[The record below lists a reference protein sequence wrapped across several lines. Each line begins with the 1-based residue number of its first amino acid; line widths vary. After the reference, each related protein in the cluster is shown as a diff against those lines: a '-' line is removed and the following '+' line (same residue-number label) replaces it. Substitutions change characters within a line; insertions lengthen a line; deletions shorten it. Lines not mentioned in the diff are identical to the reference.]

1 MSFPKKPLELFTY
14 TPEQLTTDQWK
25 EILTSSYCQYLGK
38 KCDKTR
44 KSQPEVSIGTCTVGY
59 MGNPVIICPRQ
70 FLQRRQVFLDTIHL
84 LDSHSPGNQL
94 HVIPEM
100 AIPGGSVDYFVVSVQ
115 RGDIKD
121 YLALEIQAMD
131 TTGSVWPSRQKVI
144 NDEIGLSVEGVE
156 RDKGY
161 AINWKMSAKTI
172 LIQMH
177 HKVKT
182 LELLGKKLVLVI
194 QDVFFNYIT
203 EEFATSSLQKAE
215 TAHSAH
221 FHIYEMTE
229 QEGTGTL
236 SIELVSRHST
246 TTLGIEQ
253 MLGLQADATVSEDSL
268 LARLKAKI
276 SNRTLL
282 TI

>member
-14 TPEQLTTDQWK
+14 SPEQLTTDQWR
-25 EILTSSYCQYLGK
+25 EILKSSYCQYLGK

-44 KSQPEVSIGTCTVGY
+44 KSQPDTSIGTCTVGY
-59 MGNPVIICPRQ
+59 MGNPVIICPRR

-84 LDSHSPGNQL
+84 LEGHAPGNQL
-94 HVIPEM
+94 HVIPEI
-100 AIPGGSVDYFVVSVQ
+100 ALPGGSVDYFVVSVQ
-115 RGDIKD
+115 RGAIKD
-121 YLALEIQAMD
+121 YLALEIQALD
-131 TTGSVWPSRQKVI
+131 TTGSVWPSRQILI
-144 NDEIGLSVEGVE
+144 NEEIGLPVEGAE

-182 LELLGKKLVLVI
+182 LELLGKKLVLVL

-203 EEFATSSLQKAE
+203 QEFASSSLQEAE
-215 TAHSAH
+215 TARSVH

-229 QEGTGTL
+229 QEDVGTL
-236 SIELVSRHST
+236 SIELVSRLST

-253 MLGLQADATVSEDSL
+253 MLGLQADAAVSEESL
-268 LARLKAKI
+268 LTRLSAKI
-276 SNRTLL
+276 SDRTLL